1 MTQTNKNLKLAPYSS
16 STEAL
21 RSQINF
27 KRVYAT
33 TSDRGVLSLC
43 SYREFSALERVFI
56 MVFFF
61 YVIVYNFFSNQF
73 GFSGSP
79 RDAVLM

>member
-56 MVFFF
+56 MFFF
-61 YVIVYNFFSNQF
+61 FTLLFITSFQINL
-73 GFSGSP
+73 GFLGLP
-79 RDAVLM
+79 ETLF